1 MQTTLAD
8 IVDKEVTRR
17 EFFSLVGYGLATL
30 IGITSLL
37 QFLGKSAP
45 QQQPRSGSVGYGSS
59 AYGR

>member
-17 EFFSLVGYGLATL
+17 EFFSLVGYGLAAV
-30 IGITSLL
+30 IGLTSLL
-37 QFLGKSAP
+37 QFLGKSST
-45 QQQPRSGSVGYGSS
+45 QQPRTGSAGYGSS

>member
-17 EFFSLVGYGLATL
+17 EFFSLVGFGLAAV
-30 IGITSLL
+30 IGLTSLL
-37 QFLGKSAP
+37 QFLGKSSP
-45 QQQPRSGSVGYGSS
+45 QQPRTGSAGYGSS

>member
-17 EFFSLVGYGLATL
+17 EFFSLVGFGLAAL
-30 IGITSLL
+30 IGLTSLL

-45 QQQPRSGSVGYGSS
+45 QQSRSGSAGYGSS